1 MDANQKFLKKLD
13 SKRKQAILLV
23 LQQIE
28 QKDFSDI
35 KKLKGFKD
43 KYRARKGKIR
53 VQFFIHDNGGVEIL
67 DTDFRNDNS
76 Y

>member
-1 MDANQKFLKKLD
+1 MDANQKFL
-13 SKRKQAILLV
+13 
-23 LQQIE
+23 
-28 QKDFSDI
+28 

-53 VQFFIHDNGGVEIL
+53 VQFFIHDDGGVEIL
-67 DTDFRNDNS
+67 DTDFRNNNS